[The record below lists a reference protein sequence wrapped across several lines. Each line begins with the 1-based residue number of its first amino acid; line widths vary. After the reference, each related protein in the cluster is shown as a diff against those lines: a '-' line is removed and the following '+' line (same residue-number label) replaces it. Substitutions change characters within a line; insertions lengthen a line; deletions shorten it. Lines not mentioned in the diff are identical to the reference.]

1 MVRFALLIIILALAV
16 FNTADGQVYKKRNA
30 DGSYTYTDKPVAG
43 AQQVDIDTPPTTEF
57 AKTQPLT
64 DTTEPTNVNNPL
76 ADVTATVAITSPDQ
90 KETVRANNGE
100 FKVRWQADVQGLQG
114 RPIYELYLDTK
125 PIYKGPL
132 TEVTLREVSRGER
145 RLQVRVYAPDDTELA
160 RTDITVVYV
169 QRASVLAPRPPVTG
183 GGNG

>member
-1 MVRFALLIIILALAV
+1 MVRNALIILTLTLAV
-16 FNTADGQVYKKRNA
+16 LSTAQGQVYKKCDA
-30 DGSYTYTDKPVAG
+30 DGRCTYTDKPLEG
-43 AQQVDIDTPPTTEF
+43 AETVNVDAAPTTEF
-57 AKTQPLT
+57 AKTAPVSTPQ
-64 DTTEPTNVNNPL
+64 EPSKVVDPL
-76 ADVTATVAITSPDQ
+76 AEVTATVAITSPEQ
-90 KETVRANNGE
+90 KETIRANNGE

-114 RPIYELYLDTK
+114 RPIYQLYLDTQ

-132 TEVTLREVSRGER
+132 TEVTLRDVSRGER

-169 QRASVLAPRPPVTG
+169 QRASILAPRPPAAG